1 MAADPQTR
9 ELDSAGL
16 GGNHTY
22 DAGPRTFA
30 NGYLFGVPVRD
41 LGWFASILMGLAT
54 GMAAFFA
61 ATFLGIMG
69 ILIWNTMG
77 HTADYAWSYRRF
89 GFWVGLLVMLA
100 ALGYLGV
107 QWSRRQLR
115 RNR

>member
-1 MAADPQTR
+1 MAADPQSA
-9 ELDSAGL
+9 ELDRSTL
-16 GGNHTY
+16 SKSETY

-77 HTADYAWSYRRF
+77 HTADFAWSYRRF
-89 GFWVGLLVMLA
+89 GFWVGLAVMLV
-100 ALGYLGV
+100 ALNYLGL
-107 QWSRRQLR
+107 QWTRRQIR
-115 RNR
+115 RDR

>member
-1 MAADPQTR
+1 MAADPQTA
-9 ELDSAGL
+9 ELDRTNLSENEA
-16 GGNHTY
+16 Y
-22 DAGPRTFA
+22 DAGRRTFA

-69 ILIWNTMG
+69 ILIWNMMG
-77 HTADYAWSYRRF
+77 HTADFAWSYRRF
-89 GFWVGLLVMLA
+89 GFWVGLFVMLA

-107 QWSRRQLR
+107 QWFRRQLR
-115 RNR
+115 RSR